1 MKSWNLDDK
10 RAQELFESDVERSGV
25 LAVTVGGTLELVYYL
40 VVALEAN
47 SAPQQLAE
55 FGTLSGTPAGAL
67 FLIMYLVRSYISLN
81 TDIASVFAPS
91 DQATRNRHIG
101 RHFPNKEMVFRTS
114 LYIYYFRSI
123 VLIITLDNR
132 A

>member
-1 MKSWNLDDK
+1 MTRELKSSSSRTSNEAAFL
-10 RAQELFESDVERSGV
+10 SGYCRRYIRV
-25 LAVTVGGTLELVYYL
+25 HYL

-67 FLIMYLVRSYISLN
+67 FLIMYLVRSYISLIN

-101 RHFPNKEMVFRTS
+101 RHFPNKEMLFRTS
-114 LYIYYFRSI
+114 LYIYYFLSI